1 MGYCIKLYR
10 KTELARAVDV
20 MMAQVLKENLR
31 LDDQS
36 KQVDF
41 LFSVAVFSKR
51 NRKHVLPTAHVPTA
65 FLVLPNFHSHVSI

>member
-1 MGYCIKLYR
+1 LGYCIKLYR
-10 KTELARAVDV
+10 KTELAQAVDV

-41 LFSVAVFSKR
+41 LFSIALFPKR
-51 NRKHVLPTAHVPTA
+51 NRKHVLPAARVPTH
-65 FLVLPNFHSHVSI
+65 FLFSQTFTHVSI